1 MNDLLEY
8 AKVYRGVATTIDEAM
23 DKVKEIT
30 DQLAW
35 VIDDNDELDIYIGGR
50 DKRLY
55 QYDGYKYYYLVKVQ
69 L

>member
-8 AKVYRGVATTIDEAM
+8 AKVYRGVATTMNEALE
-23 DKVKEIT
+23 KVKEIT

-35 VIDDNDELDIYIGGR
+35 VIDDNDQLDIYIGGR
-50 DKRLY
+50 DKVLY
-55 QYDGYKYYYLVKVQ
+55 QYDGYRYYYLVKVV

>member
-1 MNDLLEY
+1 MNELLEY
-8 AKVYRGVATTIDEAM
+8 AKVYRGVATTIEEAFE
-23 DKVKEIT
+23 KVREIT

-50 DKRLY
+50 DKALY
-55 QYDGYKYYYLVKVQ
+55 QYDGYRYYYLVKVI

>member
-1 MNDLLEY
+1 MNDLFEY

-50 DKRLY
+50 EKILA
-55 QYDGYKYYYLVKVQ
+55 QYDGYKYYYLIKVQ

>member
-8 AKVYRGVATTIDEAM
+8 AKVYRGVATTINEAIE
-23 DKVKEIT
+23 KVREIT

-35 VIDDNDELDIYIGGR
+35 VIDDNDQLDIYIGGR
-50 DKRLY
+50 DKALY
-55 QYDGYKYYYLVKVQ
+55 QSDGYKYNYLVKVV

>member
-50 DKRLY
+50 DKLLY
-55 QYDGYKYYYLVKVQ
+55 QYDGYKYYYLVKIQ

>member
-8 AKVYRGVATTIDEAM
+8 AKVYRGVATTIDEAFE
-23 DKVKEIT
+23 KVKEIT

-35 VIDDNDELDIYIGGR
+35 VINDNDELDIYIGGR
-50 DKRLY
+50 DKVLY
-55 QYDGYKYYYLVKVQ
+55 DYDGYRYYYLIKFI